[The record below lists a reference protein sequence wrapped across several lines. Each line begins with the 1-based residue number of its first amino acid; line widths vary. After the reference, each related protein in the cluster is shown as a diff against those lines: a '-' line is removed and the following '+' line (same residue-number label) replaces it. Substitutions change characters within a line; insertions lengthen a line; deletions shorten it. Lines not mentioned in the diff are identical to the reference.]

1 MINSLLK
8 QASRDGASDIHL
20 EAFERKSMVRFR
32 VDGNLRDIVDMR
44 RDLHAALV
52 SRIKIMASLD
62 IAEKRMPQDGRI
74 SLRVGGRAI
83 DVRVSTLPTSHG
95 ERVVLR
101 LLEKNYDRLD
111 VRALGMAEDTFSQF
125 DQLIHRPHGIVLV
138 TGPTGSGKTLLAKS
152 VAKFLNVPFVI
163 ADATSLTE
171 AGYVGDDV
179 ESMISMLLAMADGD
193 IALAERGIVFIDEI
207 DKVARKGE
215 STSITRD
222 VSGEGVQQALLKLV
236 EGTKC
241 RVNAAGN
248 KRKNPNSETIEID
261 TKNILFIAG
270 GAFVGLTDLLRNRLQ
285 GSSIGFGAEV
295 KSKDNEIDLRLTTPE
310 DLIKFG
316 MIPEFIGR
324 FTTTVSLEELNKPE
338 LIRILTQIKN
348 SFIDQYKYIFSLDN
362 ISLEFTADAIEQIAE
377 NCISFKTGARGLHSE
392 VERILLPHMFHV
404 SRYREHNIN
413 DLLITQEMVLN
424 PMELVLP

>member
-1 MINSLLK
+1 MSDNKLVYCSFCNTHKDLVTKLIVSDNVAICSDCIELCNQLILEESSIDNIDNEIKKIDAFSIKTHLDKHVIGQDRAKIALSVAISNHYKRINS
-8 QASRDGASDIHL
+8 
-20 EAFERKSMVRFR
+20 EP
-32 VDGNLRDIVDMR
+32 
-44 RDLHAALV
+44 
-52 SRIKIMASLD
+52 
-62 IAEKRMPQDGRI
+62 PQDLEI
-74 SLRVGGRAI
+74 AKSN
-83 DVRVSTLPTSHG
+83 
-95 ERVVLR
+95 VLM
-101 LLEKNYDRLD
+101 L
-111 VRALGMAEDTFSQF
+111 
-125 DQLIHRPHGIVLV
+125 
-138 TGPTGSGKTLLAKS
+138 GPTGSGKTLLAKS
-152 VAKFLNVPFVI
+152 VAKFLSVPFVI

-193 IALAERGIVFIDEI
+193 VELAEKGIVFIDEI

-241 RVNAAGN
+241 RVNAGVN
-248 KRKNPNSETIEID
+248 KRKNPNSETIEVD

-270 GAFVGLTDLLRNRLQ
+270 GAFVGLADLLRSRLQ

-362 ISLEFTADAIEQIAE
+362 INLEFTADAIEQIAE

-404 SRYREHNIN
+404 SRYREHNIK

-424 PMELVLP
+424 PNEIVLP